1 MKVKKKESKKAKME
15 LALEEVL
22 CGFPRKTAIDSI
34 IKNKMIQEDTS
45 ECKKKESSQIINDI
59 GRNIVY
65 LRNLSDGKQ
74 LMNIYF
80 FSRRKLLIGG
90 IILKKRICITTGVA
104 MLLGL
109 SPILTTGA
117 TVYANEES
125 NYV

>member
-45 ECKKKESSQIINDI
+45 ECKKKECSQIINDI

-65 LRNLSDGKQ
+65 LRNLSDGK
-74 LMNIYF
+74 
-80 FSRRKLLIGG
+80 
-90 IILKKRICITTGVA
+90 
-104 MLLGL
+104 
-109 SPILTTGA
+109 
-117 TVYANEES
+117 
-125 NYV
+125 